1 MVPARLDQVA
11 RSDGGKSTRFGVLR
25 VPLGRVAVTRG
36 AVAQVSAIDLV
47 TALRRHACGDWGE
60 VDADDRRAN
69 DLAVHGGGR
78 VLSAYSTGGGVRF
91 WIITEADRSVTI
103 ALLPGEY

>member
-1 MVPARLDQVA
+1 VA
-11 RSDGGKSTRFGVLR
+11 LSDGGGSTLFGVLR
-25 VPLGRVAVTRG
+25 VPLGRVVATRG
-36 AVAQVSAIDLV
+36 AVGQVSAVDLV

-69 DLAVHGGGR
+69 DVAAHGGRR

-91 WIITEADRSVTI
+91 WIITEADRSVTT